1 MWVWK
6 TVKHC
11 TCKEGY
17 ACNPGICG
25 CECDKDCNIS
35 EYLKDFEGVKSLVDD
50 LVVRS
55 DETEETQNNKAVSI
69 LE

>member
-1 MWVWK
+1 MV
-6 TVKHC
+6 VS
-11 TCKEGY
+11 
-17 ACNPGICG
+17 
-25 CECDKDCNIS
+25 DKDCNIS